1 MDAKAVLVGSPT
13 LNNGLFPTVSDFLTY
28 MKGLKPK
35 NRIGA
40 AFGSHGWSGEATKII
55 TKELE
60 GMQFEMVD
68 PLQHQYVPDS
78 NNLDACYEF
87 GRDIGR
93 RICAQETT

>member
-1 MDAKAVLVGSPT
+1 
-13 LNNGLFPTVSDFLTY
+13 
-28 MKGLKPK
+28 
-35 NRIGA
+35 
-40 AFGSHGWSGEATKII
+40 
-55 TKELE
+55 
-60 GMQFEMVD
+60 MQFEMVD